1 MKTKEPTTSDIKTW
15 HENMEAGVG
24 DWYDIAGIA
33 IERLEAAQQDDHAA
47 QHDIEQLMDG
57 NNELLKQVESA
68 EAKLVKRDVEIK
80 RLEKSL
86 RIAAGYIFTTNGHTH
101 KHPQEILEW
110 LKEQS

>member
-1 MKTKEPTTSDIKTW
+1 MSCKCKPIYAKRDTKAQGSHYIKHLCHMTAEGL
-15 HENMEAGVG
+15 HDKSE
-24 DWYDIAGIA
+24 IAA
-33 IERLEAAQQDDHAA
+33 ELAHR
-47 QHDIEQLMDG
+47 DIEIG
-57 NNELLKQVESA
+57 
-68 EAKLVKRDVEIK
+68 